1 MMSSIVILFT
11 SLITFLFGILSF
23 IFPEKIINL
32 LFITV
37 LSIIILRIISN
48 LISNSMRY
56 LKSNGKIT
64 IEITSDDNNYLF
76 HLIYYYYYMLV
87 SIYNIN
93 LLQIDLDFYI
103 L

>member
-1 MMSSIVILFT
+1 MSSIVILFT

-48 LISNSMRY
+48 LIFWF
-56 LKSNGKIT
+56 K
-64 IEITSDDNNYLF
+64 F
-76 HLIYYYYYMLV
+76 Q
-87 SIYNIN
+87 
-93 LLQIDLDFYI
+93 LQII
-103 L
+103 